1 MAGEG
6 ACIPVQWWHLLSL
19 IPAGLTPSPLQTL
32 LPRLRA
38 ALEKSFSYKQ
48 QREEQLY
55 LQDQAAQAVQLL
67 YTQVSGREVGEK
79 AGWTGWAR
87 LVKQGVAARQ
97 KEFVL

>member
-1 MAGEG
+1 MP
-6 ACIPVQWWHLLSL
+6 ACSM
-19 IPAGLTPSPLQTL
+19 PSPLQTL

-67 YTQVSGREVGEK
+67 YTQVSGQEVGEE
-79 AGWTGWAR
+79 AGETGWAAF
-87 LVKQGVAARQ
+87 VQVAAARW
-97 KEFVL
+97 KVFVL